1 MAGDPRAGSA
11 WKREE
16 RREATVTR
24 GRVVLLGL
32 LAALLV
38 SGPEAVPASAPA
50 TSPVAAAAAASTRSQ
65 DIDRKLAQ
73 LNPDMSQAE
82 VERIRRAVVRY
93 SEKYHLDP
101 LLVTA
106 VIEVESH
113 AQPWARSPKGAQGLM
128 QVMPYMMRP
137 MGMAGNPSTIEANI
151 EAGCMILASN
161 IRRLGEADGI
171 SAYFWGSEIRGVSY
185 LKRVRAARERLRREI
200 QS

>member
-1 MAGDPRAGSA
+1 M
-11 WKREE
+11 
-16 RREATVTR
+16 TR

-38 SGPEAVPASAPA
+38 SGPGVISVSAPA
-50 TSPVAAAAAASTRSQ
+50 ASPAVAAASVSSKNL
-65 DIDRKLAQ
+65 DIEHKLAE
-73 LNPDMSQAE
+73 LNPDMSPVE
-82 VERIRRAVVRY
+82 VQRIRRAVVRY
-93 SEKYHLDP
+93 SSKYGLDP

-113 AQPWARSPKGAQGLM
+113 AKPWARSPKGAQGLM

-137 MGMAGNPSTIEANI
+137 MRMAGNPSTIEANI
-151 EAGCMILASN
+151 EAGCMILANN

-171 SAYFWGSEIRGVSY
+171 SAYFWGSDIRGVSY

>member
-1 MAGDPRAGSA
+1 
-11 WKREE
+11 
-16 RREATVTR
+16 VTR

-32 LAALLV
+32 LAALLL
-38 SGPEAVPASAPA
+38 SGSEAVPAAAPA
-50 TSPVAAAAAASTRSQ
+50 AAPTAAAPAAASTRNQ

-73 LNPDMSQAE
+73 LNPDMAPAE
-82 VERIRRAVVRY
+82 VERVRRAVVRY
-93 SEKYHLDP
+93 SDKYGLDP

-137 MGMAGNPSTIEANI
+137 MGMAGNPSTIEANV
-151 EAGCMILASN
+151 EAGCMILANN

-185 LKRVRAARERLRREI
+185 LKRVRAARDRLRREI